1 MAMTISIIDAAIILI
16 YLLGMLV
23 LGFLMGKSNK
33 TQEDYFVAKRSLPW
47 LPIGL
52 SIAATMISC
61 NSFVGG
67 PGWGYSNGLL
77 PFMQNITVPLALF
90 ISTTIFVPMLYDLK
104 LTSVYEYIE
113 LRLGQKTRMVA
124 VLGFILNSLIQ
135 VSSMVFIPSLVLQR
149 FMGIHINVII
159 PVIVV
164 IAVVYTMAGGIKAVI
179 WTDAVQILVI
189 WGGLIGGM
197 FFLFTRSNIGFFETV
212 RMAGEAGKLNAID
225 LNWKFSLTNENGLW
239 AALAGG
245 LFMWSRYFSFDQ
257 AQVQR
262 MFTAKSIRELKRS
275 FVVSGIMMNVLYFL
289 FILLGALLF
298 VQFGGA
304 AFENANDVMIRFI
317 GGLPVG
323 LVGLLLASLFA
334 AAMSSV
340 DSLLNSMST
349 VFTKDIYEKYI
360 RKDKEASLKT
370 SMLVSAVWGLLIYI
384 ITMLAFSG
392 TSKSI
397 LAVIGSYIS
406 YISGP
411 TCGIFLLAMLTKKA
425 NDKGTAWGA
434 VIGFVMTILFGKLA
448 GFTWM
453 WNSAFGTIATFLAG
467 YGASQYLQDPLPDNA
482 ARYTV
487 QGHMAYLKSQG
498 RISENGTSIMPFTV
512 DRYSIILL
520 AFFVFQLAALFMVS
534 VIW

>member
-1 MAMTISIIDAAIILI
+1 MTFTMIDALIIVI

-23 LGFLMGKSNK
+23 LGFVMGKSNK

-67 PGWGYSNGLL
+67 PGWGYSHGLL
-77 PFMQNITVPLALF
+77 PFMQNVTVPLALF
-90 ISTTIFVPMLYDLK
+90 ISTTVFVPMLYDLK
-104 LTSVYEYIE
+104 LTSIYEYIE
-113 LRLGQKTRMVA
+113 LRLGQKTRMIA

-149 FMGIHINVII
+149 FMGVSINTII

-164 IAVVYTMAGGIKAVI
+164 VAVVYTMAGGIKAVI
-179 WTDAVQILVI
+179 WTDAIQILII

-197 FFLFTRSNIGFFETV
+197 FFLFSRSDMGFFETV
-212 RMAGEAGKLNAID
+212 RMAGAAGKLNAID
-225 LNWKFSLTNENGLW
+225 LGWDFSLTNENGLW
-239 AALAGG
+239 AALVGG

-289 FILLGALLF
+289 FIFLGALLF
-298 VQFGGA
+298 IQFGGA
-304 AFENANDVMIRFI
+304 AFENTNDVMIHFI

-323 LVGLLLASLFA
+323 LVGILLASLFA

-360 RKDKEASLKT
+360 CKDQEASLKI
-370 SMLVSAVWGLLIYI
+370 SMLVSALWGVLIYI

-411 TCGIFLLAMLTKKA
+411 TCGIFLLAMLTKRA
-425 NDKGTAWGA
+425 NDKGTVCGA
-434 VIGFVMTILFGKLA
+434 VLGFILTLFFGKSA

-453 WNSAFGTIATFLAG
+453 WNSAFGAVSTFLIG
-467 YGASQYLQDPLPDNA
+467 YACSICLGGRLPANA
-482 ARYTV
+482 ERYTV
-487 QGHMAYLKSQG
+487 RGHMAYLQAQG
-498 RISENGTSIMPFTV
+498 RAKEGGTSLMPCRI
-512 DRYSIILL
+512 DRYSVILL
-520 AFFVFQLAALFMVS
+520 AFFALQLAGLFLLAAM
-534 VIW
+534 W